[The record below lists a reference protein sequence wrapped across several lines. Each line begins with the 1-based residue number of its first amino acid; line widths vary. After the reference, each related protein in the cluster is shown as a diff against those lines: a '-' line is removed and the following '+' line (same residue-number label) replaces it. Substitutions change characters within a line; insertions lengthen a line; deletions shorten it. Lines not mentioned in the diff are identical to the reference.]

1 MKPGLARGAQASEA
15 RAAPSAQAV
24 DPAGSSKRTVS
35 VYDWRTSEGA
45 SGLSSARLLE
55 PDRRIHESWRVNDR
69 DNPAAAAE
77 GMEGEELPADFA
89 AALEAFGRYLQAER
103 ARSEHTI
110 RAYLGDVA
118 NLLGFA
124 ASGSGQRLSDINL
137 SVLRAWL
144 GSMNTAGMARATLA
158 RRAAAARTFMAWAFR
173 EELVAENPSQ
183 RLKAPRRQ
191 SALPEVLQRR
201 QMEQLFETLSEQAAE
216 GDPVALRDRAMVEL
230 LYATGIR
237 VSELA
242 GLDVD
247 DVDHERRA
255 VRVLGKG
262 NKERTVPFGVPA
274 GTALDDWLRRGRGR
288 LAVAGSGPALF
299 LGRRG
304 SRIDPRQVRSVAARL
319 LAAVPDTAASGP
331 HALRHSAATHLLD
344 GGADLR
350 AVQEI
355 LGHTSLATTQ
365 LYTHVSVERLNSSY
379 RQAHPRA

>member
-1 MKPGLARGAQASEA
+1 M
-15 RAAPSAQAV
+15 
-24 DPAGSSKRTVS
+24 
-35 VYDWRTSEGA
+35 W
-45 SGLSSARLLE
+45 SARLLE
-55 PDRRIHESWRVNDR
+55 PGGRIHESWRVTDR
-69 DNPAAAAE
+69 DDPAAAAA
-77 GMEGEELPADFA
+77 GTEGEELPAEFA
-89 AALEAFGRYLQAER
+89 AALGAFARYLQAER
-103 ARSEHTI
+103 ARSEHTV

-118 NLLGFA
+118 SLLGFTA
-124 ASGSGQRLSDINL
+124 KGPGQHLADIDL
-137 SVLRAWL
+137 SVLRSWL

-173 EELVAENPSQ
+173 EELVAENPAQ

-201 QMEQLFETLSEQAAE
+201 QMEQLFEALSDQAAE

-237 VSELA
+237 VGELA

-247 DVDHERRA
+247 DVDHDRRA

-304 SRIDPRQVRSVAARL
+304 GRIDSRQVRAVAARI